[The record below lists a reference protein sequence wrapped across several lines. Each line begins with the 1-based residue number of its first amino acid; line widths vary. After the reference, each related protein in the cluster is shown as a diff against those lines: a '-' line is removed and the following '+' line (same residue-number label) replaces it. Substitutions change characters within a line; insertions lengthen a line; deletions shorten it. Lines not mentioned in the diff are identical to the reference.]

1 MKKGNITS
9 DFFTKASRKVLLH
22 GHCHQKAIFGTSS
35 VHKIFN
41 YAGMNLNEWNTGC
54 CGMAGSFGYEKKNYE
69 VSEKLAN
76 ELLVHEVNALQENQ
90 LVIANGFSC
99 RHQIDHFTHRS
110 ALHWVE
116 ALDLE
121 I

>member
-1 MKKGNITS
+1 MNGIQ
-9 DFFTKASRKVLLH
+9 DVAAWQDLL
-22 GHCHQKAIFGTSS
+22 
-35 VHKIFN
+35 V
-41 YAGMNLNEWNTGC
+41 M
-54 CGMAGSFGYEKKNYE
+54 KKNYA

-76 ELLVHEVNALQENQ
+76 ELLVHEVNALRENQ

-116 ALDLE
+116 ALDFEL
-121 I
+121 